1 MEVCPRGINI
11 PAIFALYNQYKV
23 MPNKMMFKIYY
34 ETLSE
39 SEQAHNCIKCN
50 LCNKNC
56 PQNLEIPQ
64 LLAKVDEEYKKL
76 AG

>member
-1 MEVCPRGINI
+1 M
-11 PAIFALYNQYKV
+11 L
-23 MPNKMMFKIYY
+23 FKIYY
-34 ETLSE
+34 ESLAE

-64 LLAKVDEEYKKL
+64 LLAKVDEEYKKVADL
-76 AG
+76 QRK